1 METLLNIVSAAS
13 FIGMMIFGAM
23 LDSADFMT
31 PIIGVTICGV
41 VFFLSAILSGHVGD
55 FEE

>member
-1 METLLNIVSAAS
+1 METLLNIISAAS